1 MSAAT
6 LSLLLLTFL
15 GKTSQENMQQMW
27 MCLKK
32 EDMELYDAKIKP
44 HKRLKTNALQRGQ
57 DSTHNYGNC

>member
-27 MCLKK
+27 MFKK
-32 EDMELYDAKIKP
+32 EDMEFYDARIKP
-44 HKRLKTNALQRGQ
+44 HKRLKMNALQR
-57 DSTHNYGNC
+57 DKTVHMC